1 MNAALVLRLIVPIAL
16 ATTVCAAPA
25 VTEPAQSESALGP
38 IAITASNYKF
48 APARIEGVVG
58 EKLTLQLVSAE
69 GVHGFGSKEL
79 GIPSTILT
87 PGRTVEISFTP
98 SKPGTFKTQCTIICG
113 PEHDGMAIT
122 VAVRANER

>member
-1 MNAALVLRLIVPIAL
+1 MNVKLVLRLIVPIAL

-25 VTEPAQSESALGP
+25 LTEPAQSDGPLGP
-38 IAITASNYKF
+38 ISITASNYKF
-48 APARIEGVVG
+48 APAKIAGVVG

-87 PGRTVEISFTP
+87 PGKTVEISFTP
-98 SKPGTFKTQCTIICG
+98 SKAGTFKTQCTIICG

-122 VAVRANER
+122 VAVRPND

>member
-1 MNAALVLRLIVPIAL
+1 MNVALVLRLIAPIAL
-16 ATTVCAAPA
+16 ATTVCAAPGA
-25 VTEPAQSESALGP
+25 TEPAQSDGP
-38 IAITASNYKF
+38 APISITASNYKF
-48 APARIEGVVG
+48 APTKVEGVVG

-87 PGRTVEISFTP
+87 PGKTVEISFTP
-98 SKPGTFKTQCTIICG
+98 SKAGTFKTQCTIICG